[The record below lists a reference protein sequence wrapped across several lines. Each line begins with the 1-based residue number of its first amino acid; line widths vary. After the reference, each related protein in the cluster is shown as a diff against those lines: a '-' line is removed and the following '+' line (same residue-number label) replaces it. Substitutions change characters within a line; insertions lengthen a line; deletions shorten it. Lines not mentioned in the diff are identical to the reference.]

1 VKTIPYKKIL
11 PLFLTV
17 FVLAFSGCGA
27 KVDVTVHED
36 LSVDKNSRY
45 YLTREEVSRLTKQLD
60 GEPAKEPFESVVI
73 NGEQYYKVM
82 QDSEHYR
89 ANHTEEIFS
98 ELNKKYA
105 VVTSSE
111 LEEMWQSQGENSP
124 FAEKRSEI
132 NFADASVTFPYPVY
146 ETNGKVREDGRTV
159 DFNLLRVKRGKP
171 LYAVFDE
178 SVCRVDGVD
187 ILGVRNNK
195 IYNQHKEAYIR
206 TSGVIKKVT
215 VTENGSDVWKTN
227 MAVSTDGYKNWYF
240 ATDGEYHMKVQLISG
255 KTTRVKFTIDTT
267 APQTNVKSKTYKNK
281 VKVTYFDKTSG
292 IQSATLNGKTIK
304 SGMVVKRPG
313 KYKLV
318 LTDKAGNVKKVVFHV
333 K

>member
-1 VKTIPYKKIL
+1 MKTIPYKKIL
-11 PLFLTV
+11 PLFLAI
-17 FVLAFSGCGA
+17 FVLAVSGCGA
-27 KVDVTVHED
+27 KTEVTVNED
-36 LSVDKNSRY
+36 LSVDKNSQY

-60 GEPAKEPFESVVI
+60 GEPAMEPFESAVI

-124 FAEKRSEI
+124 FAEKRRI

-159 DFNLLRVKRGKP
+159 DFNLLSVKKGEP

-178 SVCRVDGVD
+178 SVCRADRVD
-187 ILGVRNNK
+187 ILGVGNNK

-206 TSGVIKKVT
+206 TGGVIEKVT

-240 ATDGEYHMKVQLISG
+240 ATDGEYQMKVQLVSG
-255 KTTRVKFTIDTT
+255 KTARVKFTIDTT
-267 APQTNVKSKTYKNK
+267 APQTSVKSKTYKNK
-281 VKVTYFDKTSG
+281 VKITYFDKISG
-292 IQSATLNGKTIK
+292 IKSAKLNGKKIK

-313 KYKLV
+313 RYKLV
-318 LTDKAGNVKKVVFHV
+318 LTDRAGNEKKVIFHV